1 MSKNYQGI
9 LGPQIGKVG
18 PVVAYRWKGRDV
30 YRGYVRYTKNPR
42 TAKQL
47 LNRAKFTLMADFAR
61 ALSAAVNRGYKY
73 MGESLKVTPRNVFS
87 QKNMQHI
94 SGATP
99 DALNIRYEDVELSD
113 GPLTPVSGGTTHYE
127 DGTLT
132 FTPSDSGQYGCY
144 DNDLDKVMCV
154 VYNPTKGLSKLASAS
169 REVAHETGIEVAI
182 PDTWSGDKVE
192 VYAFAYTTTEE
203 PIIYEDYQG
212 TVYPGMASKTVFV
225 DEVTIA

>member
-30 YRGYVRYTKNPR
+30 YRGYVRYVKNPR
-42 TAKQL
+42 SAKQL

-61 ALSAAVNRGYKY
+61 SLSAAVNRGYKY
-73 MGESLKVTPRNVFS
+73 MGESLRVTPRNIFS
-87 QKNMQHI
+87 KENMPHI

-99 DALNIRYEDVELSD
+99 DALIIRYEEVSLSD
-113 GPLTPVSGGTTHYE
+113 GPLTPVSGGTTQYE
-127 DGTLT
+127 GGTLT
-132 FTPSDSGQYGCY
+132 FTPNDSGQYGCF
-144 DNDLDKVMCV
+144 DNDLDMVMCV
-154 VYNPTKGLSKLASAS
+154 AYNPTKELSKLASAS
-169 REVAHETGIEVAI
+169 REVAKDTGIDVEI
-182 PDTWSGDKVE
+182 PDSWSGDKVQ

-203 PIIYEDYQG
+203 PVIYEEYQG

-225 DEVTIA
+225 GEVTLG